1 MIIIDHLNLLK
12 TGNSGYSIPLD
23 VITEQM
29 RKFVE
34 KHDIKVELFHEDRF
48 D

>member
-12 TGNSGYSIPLD
+12 TSNKTSNSDHSIPLD

-34 KHDIKVELFHEDRF
+34 EHDIKVCFN
-48 D
+48 

>member
-12 TGNSGYSIPLD
+12 TGNSDHSIPLD

-34 KHDIKVELFHEDRF
+34 EHDIKVELFHD
-48 D
+48 DKLY